1 MIFNIYKHKALDD
14 VILNDGECGHIGDCD
29 FEKSDACEWESLI
42 SNSITTDWTVTS
54 GNANYGTLKI

>member
-1 MIFNIYKHKALDD
+1 MDD
-14 VILNDGECGHIGDCD
+14 IILNDGECGHIGDCD

-54 GNANYGTLKI
+54 GNANYGTLKFNC